1 MVYNANGDYMTKP
14 HQIGLKVL
22 KRIND
27 ASYEAFFVGGFV
39 RDFILKIESTDIDI
53 ATNARPEAIQSL
65 FDKVI
70 PTGLKYGTVTVIE
83 EGYTFEVTTYRTED
97 NYQDNRHPD
106 TVKYSTYLKDDL
118 SRRDFTIN
126 QLVMDKNGQ
135 IFDHHHGLDDLN
147 NQRIRTIGDPKARFE
162 EDSLRLLRAFRFSA
176 KLGFQIEE
184 KTIEAIIQVGAL
196 IRNVSIERIQNELSM
211 LFEMPHKK
219 KAIQAMIDTDFH
231 RALFDLNAGFN
242 KLYETTALFDEL
254 LAWTVLFLESGYDAK
269 LWKLPNK
276 TIHSIKTITKLHLQ
290 SKDSPFD
297 VFQLFNFGLSM
308 VTYANQLN
316 QIYGLEDQTALI
328 KSLHQSMPIHHVC
341 DLAFK
346 GEHIIKQ
353 FKITNK
359 RHIGALIDYLIEAVL
374 LKQVDNDYESLKKYA
389 QEVLQRLESGL

>member
-1 MVYNANGDYMTKP
+1 MYNANGDYMTKQ
-14 HQIGLKVL
+14 HHIGLQVL

-39 RDFILKIESTDIDI
+39 RDFILKVESTDIDI
-53 ATNARPEAIQSL
+53 ATNARPEVILTL

-83 EGYTFEVTTYRTED
+83 AGFTFEITTYRTEK
-97 NYQDNRHPD
+97 NYQDKRHPEH
-106 TVKYSTYLKDDL
+106 VEYSTYLKDDL

-176 KLGFQIEE
+176 KLGFSIEE
-184 KTIEAIIQVGAL
+184 NTFEAISQVGSQ
-196 IRNVSIERIQNELSM
+196 IRQVSIERIQNELTL
-211 LFEMPHKK
+211 LFEMPYKK
-219 KAIQAMIDTDFH
+219 NAIQAMIESDFH
-231 RALFDLNAGFN
+231 RALFDLDAGFE
-242 KLYETTALFDEL
+242 KLYETSAEYDEL
-254 LAWTVLFLESGYDAK
+254 LAWTVLFLESGYDST

-276 TIHSIKTITKLHLQ
+276 KIHDIKTITKLHLQ
-290 SKDSPFD
+290 SHEAPFD
-297 VFQLFNFGLSM
+297 VLQLFNYGLSM
-308 VTYANQLN
+308 VNYANQLN
-316 QIYGLEDQTALI
+316 QIYGLEDQSLLI
-328 KSLHQSMPIHHVC
+328 QTLHQSMSIHRVC

-346 GEHIIKQ
+346 GEHIIKH

-359 RHIGALIDYLIEAVL
+359 RYIGEIIDYLIEAVL
-374 LKQVDNDYESLKKYA
+374 LKQLDNDFDTLKNYA
-389 QEVLQRLESGL
+389 QEVLQRLESRL